1 MPITIV
7 FDAKTIGILTFLH
20 QFIGLDKPYVHDF
33 FYRGR
38 LGICPKKCYTNEPLG
53 RSIKVTLAM
62 ATCHFQVLQTVDG
75 WLGGLGIGVTQADP
89 SCLDFDD
96 LDNGH
101 LMRMDLLVKS

>member
-1 MPITIV
+1 
-7 FDAKTIGILTFLH
+7 
-20 QFIGLDKPYVHDF
+20 
-33 FYRGR
+33 
-38 LGICPKKCYTNEPLG
+38 
-53 RSIKVTLAM
+53 M